1 MKSRKIELF
10 ICISC
15 GVIVVGFILFS
26 NDPKTLIRSLHELH
40 PLWLL
45 GSVGCMIGYW
55 LFETLT
61 LHFLLKDFYGDEPFS
76 DSLIVTMGGQ
86 YFSAITPFS
95 TGGQP
100 FQAYYLTKKGR
111 NLGVTVSALMA
122 KFIIYQISL
131 VVLSTVLLIIKWDFF
146 KDAVPNFYWL
156 VIIGYTINILVLAAI
171 IVIGV
176 FKGIADGIYRG
187 LIKLGAKL
195 RIVKNRE
202 EALEKAEE
210 SLSLFHS
217 TFRGLFHHMPVLLAG
232 LLFSTLQLLCYFSV
246 TFFIYRSF
254 GLSAVSLVTII
265 AAQGFVL
272 MVSSFV
278 PIPGA
283 GVGAE
288 ASFALFFG
296 SFFPEEGQISL
307 AVIIWR
313 FISFY
318 LTIIVG
324 VFFAMNIGKVKRRS
338 AKANAEVLPE
348 AAAYAAEN
356 EGGRE
361 E

>member
-1 MKSRKIELF
+1 
-10 ICISC
+10 
-15 GVIVVGFILFS
+15 
-26 NDPKTLIRSLHELH
+26 
-40 PLWLL
+40 
-45 GSVGCMIGYW
+45 MIGYW

-61 LHFLLKDFYGDEPFS
+61 LHFILKDFYGGEAFR
-76 DSLIVTMGGQ
+76 DSLNVTMGGQ

-100 FQAYYLTKKGR
+100 FQAYYLTKRGR

-122 KFIIYQISL
+122 KFIIYQTSL
-131 VVLSTVLLIIKWDFF
+131 VLLSTALLIIKWGYF
-146 KDAVPNFYWL
+146 KNAVPNFYWL
-156 VIIGYTINILVLAAI
+156 VIIGYSVNIIVLAAI

-176 FKGIADGIYRG
+176 FKGLADGIYKGIIR
-187 LIKLGAKL
+187 LGAKL
-195 RIVKNRE
+195 HIVKDK
-202 EALEKAEE
+202 EATLEKAEE
-210 SLSLFHS
+210 SLKLFHS
-217 TFRGLFHHMPVLLAG
+217 TFRGLFQHMPVLLNG
-232 LLFSTLQLLCYFSV
+232 LFFSTLQLLCYFSV

-254 GLSAVSLVTII
+254 GLNAVSLITII

-296 SFFPEEGQISL
+296 NFFPKEGQTGV
-307 AVIIWR
+307 AVILWR

-324 VFFAMNIGKVKRRS
+324 VFFAMKISDVK
-338 AKANAEVLPE
+338 KEKQKEKKGGNKNAD
-348 AAAYAAEN
+348 
-356 EGGRE
+356 RII
-361 E
+361 